1 MAAAHRR
8 PTSSARA
15 CHASP
20 EDCPRGVP
28 RSTGCPAPAG
38 GGRSSPAERQRRK
51 PAIPTPPRGPKPCS
65 VRA

>member
-15 CHASP
+15 DRVSR
-20 EDCPRGVP
+20 EDCRRGAPR
-28 RSTGCPAPAG
+28 RTRCPAPAG
-38 GGRSSPAERQRRK
+38 RSQSSPAERRRRK
-51 PAIPTPPRGPKPCS
+51 PATPAPPRGPKPCS